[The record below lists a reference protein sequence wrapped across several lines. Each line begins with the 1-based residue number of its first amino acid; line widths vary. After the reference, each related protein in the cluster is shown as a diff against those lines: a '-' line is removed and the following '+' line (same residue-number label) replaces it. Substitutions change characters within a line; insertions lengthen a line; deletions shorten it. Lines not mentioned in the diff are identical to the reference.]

1 MYLNFAKILMISSL
15 SELEITKIKKESTP
29 SELKNVKVKNKL
41 LEFFIQVHL
50 VYLFKN
56 QHFNSKNRKKGNKT
70 ELIL

>member
-29 SELKNVKVKNKL
+29 SELKNKL

-50 VYLFKN
+50 VYLPKN
-56 QHFNSKNRKKGNKT
+56 QDFSILTEKREKNGN
-70 ELIL
+70 